1 MTSQSSHAGHSHG
14 LTADVSVRPSLAE
27 DAATLGAIQVAA
39 WRAAHAAVVPA
50 EVLAGLDPD
59 VFAGAWRAAIT
70 APPTAKHRLLT
81 ACAGPEVVGFAALAP
96 APESNDTGEI
106 VALYVDP
113 ERVREGH
120 GSRLLAACTDILG
133 STSASLVRTW
143 VLEGDAAR
151 EDFLGTAGFEPL
163 GVRRVLE
170 IAGTQ
175 VPEAA
180 WAATL

>member
-1 MTSQSSHAGHSHG
+1 MTSQNHAGHSHG

-27 DAATLGAIQVAA
+27 DADTLGAIQVAA
-39 WRAAHAAVVPA
+39 WRAAHA
-50 EVLAGLDPD
+50 EVLPARVLDGLEPE
-59 VFAGAWRAAIT
+59 VFAAAWGAAIK
-70 APPTAKHRLLT
+70 APPTAKHRMLT

-96 APESNDTGEI
+96 APESTDTGEV

-113 ERVREGH
+113 AHLREGH

-133 STSASLVRTW
+133 STGASHVRTW
-143 VLEGDAAR
+143 VLHGDASR
-151 EDFLGTAGFEPL
+151 EDFLSTAGFEPI

-170 IAGTQ
+170 VAGTQ

-180 WAATL
+180 WTATL